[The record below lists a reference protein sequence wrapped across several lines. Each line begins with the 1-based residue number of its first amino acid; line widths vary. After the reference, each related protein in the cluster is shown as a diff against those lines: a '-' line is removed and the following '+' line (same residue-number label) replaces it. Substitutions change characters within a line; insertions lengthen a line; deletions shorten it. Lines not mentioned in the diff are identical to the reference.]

1 MFLILP
7 PASLAANLLH
17 FITDCMNVNSL
28 TWSQQPDSTP
38 RNFRSWDP
46 VATDLHRG
54 GTRAERGVSE
64 VVRVGQEPGDW
75 QEADDAPVAVRRRDT
90 LAQGAAAGVQAT
102 LPESTAAT

>member
-1 MFLILP
+1 
-7 PASLAANLLH
+7 
-17 FITDCMNVNSL
+17 MNVNSL
-28 TWSQQPDSTP
+28 TWSQQPDCTP

-75 QEADDAPVAVRRRDT
+75 
-90 LAQGAAAGVQAT
+90 
-102 LPESTAAT
+102 